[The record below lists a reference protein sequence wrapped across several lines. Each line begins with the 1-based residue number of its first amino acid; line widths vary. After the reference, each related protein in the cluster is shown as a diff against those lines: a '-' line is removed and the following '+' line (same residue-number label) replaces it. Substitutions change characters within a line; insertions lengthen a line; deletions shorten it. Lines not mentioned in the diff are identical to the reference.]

1 MNNSLNEKVIV
12 NWEKN
17 IEILSFFGKNLY
29 KIISLLKLN
38 KKFCKSYIYK
48 NKFVKIEQKFVN
60 LPLLL
65 SEACL
70 DHNFFVFRDRS
81 MIYGMWVHDHKVVC
95 RIP

>member
-17 IEILSFFGKNLY
+17 IEILSFFGKYLY
-29 KIISLLKLN
+29 KIISVKIN
-38 KKFCKSYIYK
+38 KFCKIYIYK
-48 NKFVKIEQKFVN
+48 NKFVKIEQKSVN

-70 DHNFFVFRDRS
+70 DHNFFVFRDD
-81 MIYGMWVHDHKVVC
+81 IWYVGA
-95 RIP
+95 